1 MDAESSQNKG
11 FNAFNE
17 TTQQEVENL
26 RLQVENLERFKA
38 LFFEIEA
45 RLNTAGDL
53 PASSNTSATATPAPA
68 QPINKPENQN
78 AANQIEQIQSLS
90 SGQEEMVRDLKRAL
104 QDLEVEDSKNKTLIE
119 DQLGKLS
126 TFERQ
131 LEEAK
136 GCSNMLEQELER
148 LIQENES
155 LANQLEA
162 MAMMPQAA
170 AEPSAAASSA
180 DNGDV
185 EKLKHELE
193 EAENAA
199 YNAMMSCGDL
209 GVVLNFFNA
218 SSGCHSIDELSKL
231 AIESLQAYGVTSTLQ
246 LRNTFQTINLS
257 DSGDLEPEMLQLI
270 EQCQQGDR
278 VMEFDDKV
286 IVSHPNVS
294 LVAEGLPSD
303 ELRASSVRDNLVTLM
318 GGVDATVRSMELKQ
332 KNDQQRSGMVKLISS
347 TKDALGKVDQS
358 FKNIETNSAK
368 VMQGLIDQMNQ
379 TLQQVEIT
387 EEAAR
392 FIQHITKMGQ
402 SQVEGIHKNNVR
414 IDKQFA
420 EIINKLEKSI
430 SKMG

>member
-1 MDAESSQNKG
+1 MDAESSQNTG

-45 RLNTAGDL
+45 KLNAGGN
-53 PASSNTSATATPAPA
+53 SSGSSQVPPSPAPV
-68 QPINKPENQN
+68 QPISKPENQ
-78 AANQIEQIQSLS
+78 AATNQIEQIQSLS

-104 QDLEVEDSKNKTLIE
+104 EEMEFEDSKNKSLIE
-119 DQLGKLS
+119 EQLDRLS

-162 MAMMPQAA
+162 MAMMPQSSVPPSGP
-170 AEPSAAASSA
+170 AEA
-180 DNGDV
+180 DGDITQ
-185 EKLKHELE
+185 LKNELQ

-209 GVVLNFFNA
+209 GVVINFFNN
-218 SSGCHSIDELSKL
+218 SSDCQSIEELSKL
-231 AIESLQAYGVTSTLQ
+231 TIDSLQAYGVTSTLQ

-270 EQCQQGDR
+270 EQCRQGDR
-278 VMEFDDKV
+278 VMEFDDKI

-294 LVAEGLPSD
+294 LVAESLPSD
-303 ELRASSVRDNLVTLM
+303 ELRASSIRDNLVTLM
-318 GGVDATVRSMELKQ
+318 GGVDGTVRAMELKQ

-347 TKDALGKVDQS
+347 TKDALSKVDQS
-358 FKNIETNSAK
+358 FKSIESNSGK
-368 VMQGLIDQMNQ
+368 VMQNLIDQMNQ
-379 TLQQVEIT
+379 TLSQVEIT
-387 EEAAR
+387 DEAAR
-392 FIQHITKMGQ
+392 FIQHIIQMGQ